1 MIIKKQYARRN
12 IAGYESPYHD
22 PFEYRPI
29 ADISQPEFFQILSEV
44 VEVKPFMESKPERLA
59 RAEKEFFEWV
69 EYAGLVYEPK
79 HWYLAYL
86 QGEPA
91 GVIFPQRY
99 WDKMEEGS
107 IFHIGILPRFQG
119 NGYGKILHAKSLET
133 LAKMGVTSYV
143 GSTGVS
149 NERMIAV
156 FLANDCTLTKIHTL
170 EVDESGEQRII
181 A

>member
-12 IAGYESPYHD
+12 IAGYQSPYND

-29 ADISQPEFFQILSEV
+29 ADINQQEFFQILSEV
-44 VEVKPFMESKPERLA
+44 LHSTPIIESKAERLA
-59 RAEKEFFEWV
+59 RAEKEFLEWV
-69 EYAGLVYEPK
+69 EYAGVVYGPK

-86 QGEPA
+86 EGEPT
-91 GVIFPQRY
+91 GVVFPQQY

-119 NGYGKILHAKSLET
+119 NGYGKILHAKGLET
-133 LAKMGVTSYV
+133 LAKRGVTSYV

-156 FLANDCTLTKIHTL
+156 FLANGCTLTKIHTI
-170 EVDESGEQRII
+170 EVDENGEQRII
-181 A
+181 S